1 MKLSWLLTS
10 LLIILTSCTPPTQT
24 NNNNRESSTDSTQ
37 ETASNPETKTSNE
50 TTPSATDENSENETS
65 QSTPKDTA
73 SSNPNQATQKL
84 APPPSPTQT
93 ISANSIGEAK
103 IGMTLGELKTLL
115 KDEAEFKV
123 VTPFMVDLDA
133 ISVSKN
139 GEIQYYIAYFSYEPI
154 TDSDPIKIL
163 LTDNPNY
170 RTSAGVGPK
179 TLVKE
184 AESVYGDAKLKY
196 NSDYESREYIEFAQQ
211 PATNIVFRSNG
222 SLAASKG
229 FAGIYGNSKDEYG
242 SYFETTKYRDDAAI
256 SSIMID
262 GSRL

>member
-1 MKLSWLLTS
+1 MKFSWLLPC
-10 LLIILTSCTPPTQT
+10 LLIILASCTPATQT
-24 NNNNRESSTDSTQ
+24 DNIESPVDSREETSSNQETDS
-37 ETASNPETKTSNE
+37 PNE
-50 TTPSATDENSENETS
+50 ITVSPTDENSEDEIPDSKT
-65 QSTPKDTA
+65 
-73 SSNPNQATQKL
+73 QATQKL
-84 APPPSPTQT
+84 SPPTSETQT

-103 IGMTLGELKTLL
+103 IGMTLGELKAQL
-115 KDEAEFKV
+115 KDEAEFEV

-139 GEIQYYIAYFSYEPI
+139 GEVQYYIAYFSYEPI

-170 RTSAGVGPK
+170 RTSEGVGPT
-179 TLVKE
+179 TLIKE
-184 AESVYGDAKLKY
+184 AESVYGDAKLQY

-211 PATNIVFRSNG
+211 PAENIIFRSNG

-229 FAGIYGNSKDEYG
+229 FAGIYGNSQDEYG
-242 SYFETTKYRDDAAI
+242 SYFETTKYRDDGAI

-262 GSRL
+262 GSRPNL